1 MSDSSDDELNSSDD
15 HEKTSWILY
24 KDRVEWN
31 DVTPIPQD
39 DGPHP
44 VVSIA
49 YSEKFKD
56 AYDYFRA
63 ILKSSEKSERAL
75 ALTETCIWLNPANY
89 TVWQYRRE
97 ILKTLAKN
105 LHEEIKYTDR
115 MIKYNSKNYQIWH
128 HRKVIVEWLQ
138 DPSEELA
145 FIETVLCKD
154 AKNYHAWQHRQWCIQ
169 TFKQVYFFYRIYIYL
184 YDKELEYVEQLLND
198 DVRNNSA
205 WNQRYFVISNTT
217 KFEQEVINREV
228 DFTLEKIELEKGN
241 ESAWNYLRGILSHH
255 SKGLGYNEKV
265 RHKCEEM
272 YKEGCRS
279 NHLLACMID
288 ICQER
293 CPSDETPSPLF
304 HINFAYELCKDLS
317 KKYDTIRW
325 RYWDYVA
332 SQLAIKLKTESSD

>member
-63 ILKSSEKSERAL
+63 ILKSNEKSERAL

-105 LHEEIKYTDR
+105 LYEEVKYTDR
-115 MIKYNSKNYQIWH
+115 MIKYNSKNYQVWH

-145 FIETVLCKD
+145 FMETVLCKD

-169 TFKQVYFFYRIYIYL
+169 TFNL

-217 KFEQEVINREV
+217 KFEQEVIDREV

-241 ESAWNYLRGILSHH
+241 ESAWNYLRG
-255 SKGLGYNEKV
+255 YF
-265 RHKCEEM
+265 
-272 YKEGCRS
+272 Y
-279 NHLLACMID
+279 
-288 ICQER
+288 
-293 CPSDETPSPLF
+293 F
-304 HINFAYELCKDLS
+304 
-317 KKYDTIRW
+317 
-325 RYWDYVA
+325 
-332 SQLAIKLKTESSD
+332 